1 VTVSC
6 FYDILKPKPCW
17 RIDFMTSIPDL
28 FIFGIYDCD
37 TPVAGVVVTMV
48 NFYNFLLFDG
58 M

>member
-1 VTVSC
+1 
-6 FYDILKPKPCW
+6 
-17 RIDFMTSIPDL
+17 MTSIPDL